1 VTIRLLDPPLHEFL
15 PHEGTAELDALCDT
29 LAKEMSGRSGQRE
42 CLRGLLCVGPDSEN

>member
-1 VTIRLLDPPLHEFL
+1 MTVRLLDPPLHEFL

-42 CLRGLLCVGPDSEN
+42 CLPALW